1 MRTLW
6 VDYAKALGI
15 TLVVYGHVTRGLY
28 NAQIPMNESVFKL
41 IDQVIYSFHMPLF
54 FFLSGLFFYN
64 SLRKRGFKGLIA
76 NKLDS
81 IFYLYIIWSVLQ
93 GGITLIFHQLANT
106 PATLEDVI
114 NLFWEP
120 RAQFWF
126 LYSLFFVTIIATLIY
141 AKLDQKYALVI
152 FVLASFIV
160 IFNIQS
166 YGITP
171 LIFALPYLC
180 FFMFGIYFNQIESFF
195 TENKYKL
202 LFPIAI
208 LFMSIQWLMLTKLNL
223 VPNQWLSTIKLT
235 GTLISI
241 LFTVNVCMCFAD
253 SYYFAEKPSKLLSLI
268 GTSSMVIYL
277 LHVITGSGTRI
288 VLQHFLGISN
298 VYVHL
303 VLGCAAGIFGSILLV
318 KILSKIGLSF
328 LFAIPDRLSVEKNM
342 SNYFNRLTND

>member
-6 VDYAKALGI
+6 VDYTKAIGI
-15 TLVVYGHVTRGLY
+15 MLVVYGHVSRGLY
-28 NAQIPMNESVFKL
+28 KAQIPMNESLFKL
-41 IDQVIYSFHMPLF
+41 IDGIIYSFHMPLF

-93 GGITLIFHQLANT
+93 GGLTLAFDQLANS
-106 PATLEDVI
+106 PVTLDDVTS
-114 NLFWEP
+114 LFWEP

-126 LYSLFFVTIIATLIY
+126 LYSLFFVTIIAALIY

-152 FVLASFIV
+152 FVLTSFIV
-160 IFNIQS
+160 IFNVQS

-195 TENKYKL
+195 TTNQYKL
-202 LFPIAI
+202 LFPLAI
-208 LFMSIQWLMLTKLNL
+208 LFVGLQYLMLTQLNL
-223 VPNQWLSTIKLT
+223 VPVQWLSTIKLAA
-235 GTLISI
+235 TLVSI
-241 LFTVNVCMCFAD
+241 LFTVNVCMCITD
-253 SYYFAEKPSKLLSLI
+253 SHYLAEKPSKLLSTI

-298 VYVHL
+298 FYVHL
-303 VLGCAAGIFGSILLV
+303 VLGCLAGIIGSILLV
-318 KILSKIGLSF
+318 KILSKLGFSF
-328 LFAIPDRLSVEKNM
+328 LFVIPDKLSIEHKCAELLKQ
-342 SNYFNRLTND
+342 SN